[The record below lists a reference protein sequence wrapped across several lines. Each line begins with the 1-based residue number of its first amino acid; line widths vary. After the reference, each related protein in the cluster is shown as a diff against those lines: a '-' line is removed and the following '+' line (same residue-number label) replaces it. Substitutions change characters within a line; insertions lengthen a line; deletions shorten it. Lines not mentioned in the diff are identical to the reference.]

1 MDNASN
7 IEQLLEKYASGQ
19 CSQSEEEVLLR
30 QLSAGTPAER
40 RQLLHRYEEIISAQ
54 FADGVADETMLRK
67 IWSEIK
73 QRENELPA
81 SISLYSKWFRMVAAA
96 VVLVMLGVAIWWL
109 TGNKTTPSPT
119 AFENTQKDIDAPAS
133 ARAIITLANGKQ
145 VYIDSAGNGLLAT
158 EGNVQVV
165 KSEDGEIAYRSEA
178 AVQSPQGEMLYNT
191 ITVPRGS
198 RIVSLTLSDGSKVWL
213 NSESSLRYP
222 VTFAGN
228 ERRVQMEGE
237 AYFEVQHDPSQPFLV
252 ARRDVQVKVLGTH
265 FNVNA
270 YADEDK
276 IKVTLLEGSI
286 QLKAAG
292 NPEDIIIR
300 PGQQAQVDRDQP
312 VYVTGNI
319 DLDQVMAWKNGLFS
333 FSGADLPAI
342 MRQLSRWYNIEVSY
356 AGAVPSGT
364 FEGKIGRDLS
374 LTQLLNGLGSTRI
387 HYRLEGSRLT
397 ILPE

>member
-1 MDNASN
+1 MDNAST

-19 CSQSEEEVLLR
+19 CSQSGEEVLLR
-30 QLSAGTPAER
+30 QLAATTPAER
-40 RQLLHRYEEIISAQ
+40 LQLLRRYEEIISTQ
-54 FADGVADETMLRK
+54 FADGVADETMLHR
-67 IWSEIK
+67 IWSEINK
-73 QRENELPA
+73 REHESPV
-81 SISLYSKWFRMVAAA
+81 SIPLYSKWFRMAAAAA
-96 VVLVMLGVAIWWL
+96 VLAMLGVAIWWIA
-109 TGNKTTPSPT
+109 GNKTTPSPT

-178 AVQSPQGEMLYNT
+178 AVQLPRGEMLYNT

-237 AYFEVQHDPSQPFLV
+237 AYFEVQHDPSKPFLV
-252 ARRDVQVKVLGTH
+252 ARGDVQVKVLGTH

-286 QLKAAG
+286 QLKAAV
-292 NPEDIIIR
+292 NPEGIIIR

-387 HYRLEGSRLT
+387 HYRLEGNRLT